1 MLYPTEAVAR
11 RAKEMNKNELLNIE
25 KGKGESPVE
34 TDKECA
40 IIWKIGV
47 MQQISISFRL
57 SVVSLHDTL
66 PIFSE
71 AVKRSFFRFFKLF
84 LILLNHS
91 LKKILAFYL
100 PPWEHKVV
108 KNKLFFTA
116 GMIGMLSGTVFGA
129 SDGADK
135 GWFQEYR
142 PYMVSRVGFQFGKA
156 EAGITAPVSAS
167 VKKSLKSAWAGSVE
181 FGTSHFEDRVFCG
194 VELGYFTG
202 KFSLNETL
210 RGGGVAVGVGANG
223 DIENFFA
230 VGNLTLLRDF
240 GERTFWYGGIG
251 CGIVRRYCKVKVEI
265 NVHPAPVEKRN
276 PVMWKWSSL
285 WQAFTGVG
293 VYLTDDWQLTAG
305 YRLRWMPGAFESK
318 MSFAGVGDIVL
329 KVKQPVVHAVEVG
342 IMRRF

>member
-1 MLYPTEAVAR
+1 
-11 RAKEMNKNELLNIE
+11 
-25 KGKGESPVE
+25 
-34 TDKECA
+34 
-40 IIWKIGV
+40 

-71 AVKRSFFRFFKLF
+71 AVKRNFFRFFKLF
-84 LILLNHS
+84 LIFLNHS
-91 LKKILAFYL
+91 LKKILASYL
-100 PPWEHKVV
+100 PPWEYRIV

-142 PYMVSRVGFQFGKA
+142 PYMVSRGGFQFGKA
-156 EAGITAPVSAS
+156 EPGLTAPVNAS
-167 VKKSLKSAWAGSVE
+167 VKKSLKSAWAGSFE
-181 FGTSHFEDRVFCG
+181 FGTSHFDDRVFCG

-202 KFSLNETL
+202 KFSLNKTL
-210 RGGGVAVGVGANG
+210 GAGGVAVVNG

-230 VGNLTLLRDF
+230 VGNFTLLRDF

-251 CGIVRRYCKVKVEI
+251 GGIVRRYCKVKI
-265 NVHPAPVEKRN
+265 NIPPMLKRN

-285 WQAFTGVG
+285 LQAFTGIG

-318 MSFAGVGDIVL
+318 MNFGGAGDVVL

-342 IMRRF
+342 IVRRF

>member
-1 MLYPTEAVAR
+1 
-11 RAKEMNKNELLNIE
+11 
-25 KGKGESPVE
+25 
-34 TDKECA
+34 
-40 IIWKIGV
+40 
-47 MQQISISFRL
+47 
-57 SVVSLHDTL
+57 
-66 PIFSE
+66 
-71 AVKRSFFRFFKLF
+71 
-84 LILLNHS
+84 
-91 LKKILAFYL
+91 
-100 PPWEHKVV
+100 
-108 KNKLFFTA
+108 
-116 GMIGMLSGTVFGA
+116 MIGMLSGTVFGA

-142 PYMVSRVGFQFGKA
+142 PYMVSRGGFQFGKA
-156 EAGITAPVSAS
+156 EPGFTLNVPPHAGSAS

-181 FGTSHFEDRVFCG
+181 FGTSHFDDRVFCG
-194 VELGYFTG
+194 VEFGYFTG
-202 KFSLNETL
+202 KFSLNETS
-210 RGGGVAVGVGANG
+210 GAGDSIDANG

-251 CGIVRRYCKVKVEI
+251 CGIVRRYCKLKVKV
-265 NVHPAPVEKRN
+265 NGPAFGGPGYWDPVR
-276 PVMWKWSSL
+276 WKWSSL

-318 MSFAGVGDIVL
+318 KSLGGANNIVL

>member
-1 MLYPTEAVAR
+1 
-11 RAKEMNKNELLNIE
+11 
-25 KGKGESPVE
+25 
-34 TDKECA
+34 
-40 IIWKIGV
+40 

-66 PIFSE
+66 PVFSE
-71 AVKRSFFRFFKLF
+71 AVKRNFFRFFKLF

-91 LKKILAFYL
+91 LKKILASYL
-100 PPWEHKVV
+100 PPWEYKVV
-108 KNKLFFTA
+108 RNKFIFTA
-116 GMIGMLSGTVFGA
+116 GMLGMLSGTVFGA

-142 PYMVSRVGFQFGKA
+142 PYMVSRGGFQFGKA
-156 EAGITAPVSAS
+156 EPGFTLNVPPHAEGTS

-181 FGTSHFEDRVFCG
+181 FGTSHFDDRVFCG

-210 RGGGVAVGVGANG
+210 RVGGVPFGVGANG

-251 CGIVRRYCKVKVEI
+251 CGIVRRYCKIKAEV
-265 NVHPAPVEKRN
+265 
-276 PVMWKWSSL
+276 S
-285 WQAFTGVG
+285 
-293 VYLTDDWQLTAG
+293 TAG
-305 YRLRWMPGAFESK
+305 AAPEYSEPVLCGS
-318 MSFAGVGDIVL
+318 GVLFG
-329 KVKQPVVHAVEVG
+329 
-342 IMRRF
+342 RRSRVSAYI